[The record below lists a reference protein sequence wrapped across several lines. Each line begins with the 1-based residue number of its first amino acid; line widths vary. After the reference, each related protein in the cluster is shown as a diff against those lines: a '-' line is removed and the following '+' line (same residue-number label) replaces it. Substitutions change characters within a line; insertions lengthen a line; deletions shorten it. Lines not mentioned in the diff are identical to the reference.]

1 MPWKVFSV
9 SEQRLAFV
17 DLVDGLGYPVARACR
32 EFGISRKT
40 GYKWLNRARADPTG
54 GLSNRSR
61 RPNNSPNRIDQRVE
75 RRILDVRDKSGWGA
89 RKIRSLLQRRHVEVP
104 SIKTVHNVLRRSGRV
119 QPPPRAAPP
128 LQRFERGQPNE
139 LWQMDFK
146 GPVEVAR
153 RRRHPLAVVDDHSRF
168 LLVLRLCND
177 HTFHT
182 TWQCLWEAFGEFGLP
197 DSLLSDNE
205 FGTKHTVPKTLSQ
218 FDSKLVRL
226 GIRPIH
232 GRPYHPQTQ
241 GKIERLNGT
250 LQRELYPRARMD
262 QVHHFQADADRW
274 RRVYNTIRPHEAL
287 DDQPPLSRWRPS
299 PRRRP
304 DTLPPV
310 EYPADSIVRKVAPAG
325 DIRYR
330 GARILAGH
338 GLIGQY
344 VRVEE
349 RDGAI
354 VLYYGWKQ
362 IRLVRRGKLQKDKM
376 L

>member
-1 MPWKVFSV
+1 
-9 SEQRLAFV
+9 
-17 DLVDGLGYPVARACR
+17 
-32 EFGISRKT
+32 
-40 GYKWLNRARADPTG
+40 
-54 GLSNRSR
+54 
-61 RPNNSPNRIDQRVE
+61 
-75 RRILDVRDKSGWGA
+75 
-89 RKIRSLLQRRHVEVP
+89 
-104 SIKTVHNVLRRSGRV
+104 
-119 QPPPRAAPP
+119 
-128 LQRFERGQPNE
+128 
-139 LWQMDFK
+139 
-146 GPVEVAR
+146 
-153 RRRHPLAVVDDHSRF
+153 
-168 LLVLRLCND
+168 
-177 HTFHT
+177 
-182 TWQCLWEAFGEFGLP
+182 
-197 DSLLSDNE
+197 
-205 FGTKHTVPKTLSQ
+205 
-218 FDSKLVRL
+218 
-226 GIRPIH
+226 
-232 GRPYHPQTQ
+232 
-241 GKIERLNGT
+241 
-250 LQRELYPRARMD
+250 MD